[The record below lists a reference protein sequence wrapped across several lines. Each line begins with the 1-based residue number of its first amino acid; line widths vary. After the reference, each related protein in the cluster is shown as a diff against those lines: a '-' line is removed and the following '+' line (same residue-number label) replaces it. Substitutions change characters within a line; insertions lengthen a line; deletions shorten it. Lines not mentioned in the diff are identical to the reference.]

1 MTEPSPLPIP
11 EFCLVVLIG
20 ATDSDKSAFAR
31 EHFRP
36 TEIISADYCRALLT
50 DEESGNETAPSGHE
64 SNPELAADAFDIVA
78 AIAEK
83 RLSRRK
89 LTVIDATNLHHQDRA
104 SLVALARRHYA
115 LPLAIVFDPGKGI
128 TLERA
133 KLEKEGFRVVHD
145 LRSEPYAIAMR
156 VERQRLSTDRRDEHG
171 PFDIV
176 GDVHGCVD
184 ELIALMQ
191 KLGYA
196 VRFEGTGETRRAVTT
211 PPPGRRLCF
220 IGDLVDRGPNSPDVL
235 RVVMDMVAAGQALC
249 VPGNHDVKLLRWL
262 NGREVKMAHG
272 IDRTIAQFA
281 VEPASLKPRVQTFL
295 DGLVSHIW
303 LEGGRLALAHAGIRE
318 DMIGR
323 ASGAVR
329 EFCLYGE
336 TSGET
341 DEFGLPIRYHWA
353 AQYRGRTAIVYGH
366 TPVIEAEWVNNTLC
380 IDTGCCFGGNLT
392 ALRWPENEIV
402 SVPAAR
408 VYSEPIRAFGHPPV
422 RPPS

>member
-20 ATDSDKSAFAR
+20 AAGSGKSAFAR
-31 EHFRP
+31 KHFKP
-36 TEIISADYCRALLT
+36 TEIISADYCRALLS
-50 DEESGNETAPSGHE
+50 DEESGDEIGPSHE
-64 SNPELAADAFDIVA
+64 SEPELAADAFDIVA

-89 LTVIDATNLHHQDRA
+89 LTVIDATNLHHQDRT

-115 LPLAIVFDPGKGI
+115 LPLAVVFDPGKGI

-145 LRSEPYAIAMR
+145 LRSEPDASGMR
-156 VERQRLSTDRRDEHG
+156 VERQRLSTDRRDEYG

-176 GDVHGCVD
+176 GDVHGCAD

-191 KLGYA
+191 KLGYG

-211 PPPGRRLCF
+211 SPTGRRLCF

-235 RVVMDMVAAGQALC
+235 RIVMDMVAAGQALC

-281 VEPASLKPRVQTFL
+281 AEPASLKPRVQTFL
-295 DGLVSHIW
+295 DGLVSHVW

-353 AQYRGRTAIVYGH
+353 ARYRGRTAIIYGH
-366 TPVIEAEWVNNTLC
+366 TPVIEAEWVNDTLC

-392 ALRWPENEIV
+392 ALRWPEKEIV

-422 RPPS
+422 RPPA